1 MEGFGF
7 AEIEDFWIKYF
18 VTRQTSQTPR
28 WISTKRICVE
38 VHPCVNVACRSF
50 TPIAF
55 NGCMLLDGGY
65 LDNLPV
71 NEMKKEV
78 SSILLLSMLVLLMI
92 VHQ

>member
-18 VTRQTSQTPR
+18 CNSANITNSTMDIHEKDMRGGSSVRQ
-28 WISTKRICVE
+28 
-38 VHPCVNVACRSF
+38 CRLQVF
-50 TPIAF
+50 YPIAF

-71 NEMKKEV
+71 NEMKKRC
-78 SSILLLSMLVLLMI
+78 
-92 VHQ
+92 QAYYCCRCWFC